1 MSMSLFGTDGA
12 RGVANEEL
20 TGKLAMEIAQAA
32 ALQMPR
38 GAKVLIGR
46 DTRVSGPMLEAAL
59 SAGFMA
65 SGVDV
70 ILAGMVPTPALA
82 YLIVKMGAQAGV
94 MISASHNPPQYNG
107 IKLLDHLGRKWP
119 VGQEEEVEHTVGSQ
133 RFVAGQASKIGR
145 LFHFEDTA
153 IAHYRRHLQELF
165 AGLMPDLHIGID
177 LAHGAAISTADTVL
191 RALGLNVHALFAE
204 PQGDLINVHCGAT
217 DPGTLREQV
226 LAQHWDLGLA
236 FDGDADRLIVVD
248 HTGHIIDGD
257 EILYVLASGMDVQGM
272 LDGHT
277 VVATVM
283 SNLGLERALEQ
294 RGIALERTP
303 VGDRWVA
310 DRMRELDASIGGE
323 QSGHVILAQYAATG
337 DGLLTALALLAE
349 VRRTGRLVAELAA
362 PVERYP
368 QILRNVHI
376 DKAAVPWES
385 IPGLSAL
392 VQEAERSLGREG
404 RVFIRPSGTEPL
416 LRIMI
421 EGRDR
426 KEIEL
431 WADRLT
437 AVVHSAL
444 ESAKA

>member
-1 MSMSLFGTDGA
+1 MSLFGTDGA

-20 TGKLAMEIAQAA
+20 TGRLAMEIAQAA
-32 ALQMPR
+32 ASQLSP
-38 GAKVLIGR
+38 GSKVLIGR

-59 SAGFMA
+59 TAGFLS

-70 ILAGMVPTPALA
+70 VLAGILPTPALA
-82 YLIVKMGAQAGV
+82 YLIGKMGAQAGV

-107 IKLLDHLGRKWP
+107 IKLLDHMGRKWP
-119 VGQEEEVEHTVGSQ
+119 VQQEDKVERTVLSQ
-133 RFVAGQASKIGR
+133 EFALGQAHKVGR
-145 LFHFEDTA
+145 LFHYEETA
-153 IAHYRRHLQELF
+153 VAHYHRYLESLF
-165 AGLMPDLHIGID
+165 AGMMPDLHVGID
-177 LAHGAAISTADTVL
+177 LAHGAAIATAEKVL
-191 RALGLNVHALFAE
+191 SSMGVHVHALFAE
-204 PQGDLINVHCGAT
+204 PEGHLINVRCGAT
-217 DPGTLREQV
+217 DPQSLRQQV

-257 EILYVLASGMDVQGM
+257 EILYVLATGLKAQNQ
-272 LDGHT
+272 LARNT

-294 RGIALERTP
+294 EGIILERTP

-310 DRMRELDASIGGE
+310 DRMREIGASIGGE
-323 QSGHVILAQYAATG
+323 QSGHVILSEYAATG

-349 VRRTGRLVAELAA
+349 VRRRGQPLADMVR

-376 DKAAVPWES
+376 DKETASWES
-385 IPGLSAL
+385 IPGLLSL
-392 VQEAERSLGREG
+392 VQAAEQSLGREG

-421 EGRDR
+421 EGRDLA
-426 KEIEL
+426 EIEL

-437 AVVHSAL
+437 SVVQSAL